1 MKSKGEIANMQSV
14 IDGLMRQL
22 EGKDHMIQHLLDKV
36 DELESTIKDLSNN
49 IEKMTGV
56 ISTYERRLFGTSSE
70 KSHKGKKKSNN
81 DEELSEGGENNSDN
95 NEDELEEEEDGEG
108 IAACKKKSYTHPHKR
123 DYSDIPAE
131 EVIEL
136 YPSEDEMKGARFV
149 KKTSSY
155 RFLYIPG
162 RLVKIQYDRYIYC
175 KDGHLIT
182 PKLPYV
188 PEDLEKRHTT
198 PELIA
203 SLLVNKYLYHIPI
216 ERQMDM
222 LNGGEI
228 KVAKTTLHNW
238 LTAGIDS
245 IDAAYEAIREK
256 VLSDNRLHIDETTMP
271 VVDSENHCTRKGYD
285 WGFIS
290 PTNRL
295 MFFTRMNGSRGMEVL
310 DKQLKDY
317 KGLYIQHDG
326 YGAYVNV
333 GERLGK
339 KIINIPCLAHMKRK
353 FVDSLSCHRRKAEEA
368 LDIIDEIF
376 HNEKAYKEQ
385 KLEPYLIE
393 AKREIELRPLLDKLK
408 SWVKRERYSKDF
420 FAESNIGKAVTY
432 TLERINGLYV
442 VIKNGLLDVSNN
454 MAERT
459 MRGHAMGRNNYLF
472 CQNEQSA
479 ERTCKI
485 YSIIES
491 CKLCRIDP
499 YRYICEILSRKPE
512 VGESWDNL
520 LPSNIKFA

>member
-14 IDGLMRQL
+14 IEGLMRQL

-81 DEELSEGGENNSDN
+81 DENLTEGGENNSDN

-136 YPSEDEMKGARFV
+136 YSSEDEMKGARFV

-228 KVAKTTLHNW
+228 KVPKTTLHN
-238 LTAGIDS
+238 
-245 IDAAYEAIREK
+245 
-256 VLSDNRLHIDETTMP
+256 
-271 VVDSENHCTRKGYD
+271 
-285 WGFIS
+285 
-290 PTNRL
+290 
-295 MFFTRMNGSRGMEVL
+295 
-310 DKQLKDY
+310 
-317 KGLYIQHDG
+317 
-326 YGAYVNV
+326 
-333 GERLGK
+333 
-339 KIINIPCLAHMKRK
+339 
-353 FVDSLSCHRRKAEEA
+353 
-368 LDIIDEIF
+368 
-376 HNEKAYKEQ
+376 
-385 KLEPYLIE
+385 
-393 AKREIELRPLLDKLK
+393 
-408 SWVKRERYSKDF
+408 
-420 FAESNIGKAVTY
+420 
-432 TLERINGLYV
+432 
-442 VIKNGLLDVSNN
+442 
-454 MAERT
+454 
-459 MRGHAMGRNNYLF
+459 
-472 CQNEQSA
+472 
-479 ERTCKI
+479 
-485 YSIIES
+485 
-491 CKLCRIDP
+491 
-499 YRYICEILSRKPE
+499 
-512 VGESWDNL
+512 
-520 LPSNIKFA
+520 